1 MNEES
6 RVLQD
11 TFSLMDDWGPEKI
24 ICVSDPRTGMK
35 GVLVIDNTARGL
47 GKGGVRM
54 SPTLTVP
61 EVARLAR
68 VMTWKWALA
77 DIFLGGAKAGIR
89 ADPRSPDKEAVL
101 RSWCR
106 ALRKHIPSEY
116 VAGLDMG
123 MSERD
128 AAVIQDAL
136 GDAGASM
143 GTPSALGGVPYDEL
157 GLTGYGVAECAD
169 AVVQRAGETLQ
180 GARVAVQ
187 GFGAVGHAAAKR
199 LHELGARIVAIS
211 TRSGALAA
219 ADGLDVDRLL
229 ELRGELGDDL
239 CHAYEG
245 ADRIALGD
253 ELLLPVDV
261 LIPAAGQDVITERV
275 AARMQARFVVEGAN
289 MPTDAA
295 AQHTLRERGVVVAPD
310 VVVNAG
316 AVIAA
321 GAGMSA
327 RQSALRL
334 EPGPI
339 FELVSTRLRA
349 NVVHVLDRAAALK
362 CTPHE
367 AAVMLAQERV
377 GEAMRLKGR
386 TPALAAEPA
395 SNGDASGLV
404 AAARR

>member
-1 MNEES
+1 M
-6 RVLQD
+6 QD
-11 TFSLMDDWGPEKI
+11 TLTLMDDWGPEKI
-24 ICVSDPRTGMK
+24 ICVSDPRTGMR
-35 GVLVIDNTARGL
+35 GVLVIDNTARGI

-54 SPTLTVP
+54 SPTVTVQ

-77 DIFLGGAKAGIR
+77 DIFLGGAKAGIQ

-106 ALRKHIPSEY
+106 ALSKHIPSEY

-123 MSERD
+123 MNERD

-157 GLTGYGVAECAD
+157 GLTGYGVAESAD
-169 AVVQRAGETLQ
+169 AVVRRAGETLA

-199 LHELGARIVAIS
+199 LHELGAQIVAVS
-211 TRSGALAA
+211 TRKGAIRDV
-219 ADGLDVDRLL
+219 DGLDVDRLL
-229 ELRGELGDDL
+229 ELRSELGDDL
-239 CHAYEG
+239 CDAYAG
-245 ADRIALGD
+245 AERIELGD
-253 ELLLPVDV
+253 ELLLGVDV
-261 LIPAAGQDVITERV
+261 LIPAAGQDVIDEALASRLS
-275 AARMQARFVVEGAN
+275 ARFVIEGAN
-289 MPTDAA
+289 MPTNAA
-295 AQHTLRERGVVVAPD
+295 AQRALRARGIVVAPD

-334 EPGPI
+334 EAGPI
-339 FELVSTRLRA
+339 FEVVSSKLRA
-349 NVVHVLDRAAALK
+349 NVVHVLDRAASLE

-367 AAVMLAQERV
+367 AAVTLAQERV

-386 TPALAAEPA
+386 LAPPAPEPA
-395 SNGDASGLV
+395 SNGDAAGLV
-404 AAARR
+404 AGVRQ